1 MPPLWDSSCVGSF
14 WWRHPANNSALL
26 FKMVFFLSLKCII
39 RNKDRSVRPCVRAV
53 YLWRHLCDSAQ
64 ISASKLICLLQK
76 SLQKVYFRKVYKAT
90 ILKSLPPIYVSK
102 LKIGTDSKVS
112 IGELDLFWKTVTDR
126 TGSASLYTLNQSV
139 KNRLV
144 IFLNK

>member
-1 MPPLWDSSCVGSF
+1 M
-14 WWRHPANNSALL
+14 
-26 FKMVFFLSLKCII
+26 
-39 RNKDRSVRPCVRAV
+39 RAV
-53 YLWRHLCDSAQ
+53 YLWRHLCDNAQ

-139 KNRLV
+139 RNRLV